1 MRVNGADL
9 LVEGDLARKKRWR
22 PRGEDVCLGARA
34 IAAGTRLRA
43 QDVALAGA
51 LGCNRLQVRR
61 QPRVGL
67 FSTGDELCE
76 PGNALADGQ
85 IWDANRCI
93 VRGLLEQLDC
103 EVADFGILRDEP
115 ELLEGALSRAAHDCD
130 LLVTSGGMSV
140 GNEDYIRSMIGR
152 RGVLE
157 LWPLAI
163 KPGKPVGLGDID
175 DCAILA
181 LPGNPIAA
189 VVAFIAIGR
198 AVVDV
203 VSGASP

>member
-1 MRVNGADL
+1 
-9 LVEGDLARKKRWR
+9 
-22 PRGEDVCLGARA
+22 
-34 IAAGTRLRA
+34 
-43 QDVALAGA
+43 
-51 LGCNRLQVRR
+51 VRR

-67 FSTGDELCE
+67 LSTGDELCE
-76 PGNALADGQ
+76 PGNALTDGQ

-93 VRGLLEQLDC
+93 LRGLLEQLGC

-140 GNEDYIRSMIGR
+140 GNEDHIRSIIGR

-203 VSGASP
+203 VSGVSHDPPTRRQSTKSR